1 MVAKM
6 YKYYRERGEPT
17 MYVSISVSLSL
28 CVSFAIFFLQ

>member
-28 CVSFAIFFLQ
+28 SVSLAEFFVL